1 MGKNY
6 KTYSGLTVNSKAVK
20 SMKKERILVL
30 MGGYSAE
37 RDVSLRSGAA
47 VLKALRNIGYEAEA
61 LDIKGNSVQKIEEF
75 NPDLVFI
82 ALHGKDG
89 EDGTVQ
95 GLLEIMGIQYTG
107 TGVAGSAIG
116 INKVLTKKIL
126 MYEQIPTAAFSILKK
141 NEFETQKQQIDVLIN
156 KIGLP
161 MVIKAA
167 TQGSSIG
174 TYIVRE
180 ANMVLTAIEK
190 AFEYGEE
197 VLVEK
202 FIDGVEVTSTIIGND
217 YPQALP
223 LIEITSDNEFYD
235 FESKYTPG
243 MCNHIIPARVDK
255 AVEEK
260 IIALS
265 QRVYKAL
272 DCKGYARV
280 DFIINKGDPYVLEI
294 NTIPGMT
301 EMSLVPDAAR
311 AAGISFE
318 ELVEKIV
325 KLGLEIA
332 VPK

>member
-1 MGKNY
+1 
-6 KTYSGLTVNSKAVK
+6 
-20 SMKKERILVL
+20 MKKERILVL

-47 VLKALRNIGYEAEA
+47 VLNALRNIGYEAEA
-61 LDIKGNSVQKIEEF
+61 LDLKGNSVQKIEDF

-95 GLLEIMGIQYTG
+95 GLLEIMGIRYTG

-126 MYEQIPTAAFSILKK
+126 MYEQIPTSEFSILKK
-141 NEFETQKQQIDVLIN
+141 NELDTQAQAIDSLIEN
-156 KIGLP
+156 IGLP
-161 MVIKAA
+161 MVVKAA

-180 ANMVLTAIEK
+180 ANKVLTAIET
-190 AFEYGEE
+190 AFEYDDE
-197 VLVEK
+197 VLVER

-223 LIEITSDNEFYD
+223 LIEITSANEFYD

-243 MCNHIIPARVDK
+243 MCNHIIPARIEK
-255 AVEEK
+255 SVEEK
-260 IIALS
+260 IAALS
-265 QRVYKAL
+265 LRVYKAL
-272 DCKGYARV
+272 NCKGYARV
-280 DFIINKGDPYVLEI
+280 DFIIDQGSNPLVLEI

-325 KLGLEIA
+325 RLGLERA
-332 VPK
+332 VRNS